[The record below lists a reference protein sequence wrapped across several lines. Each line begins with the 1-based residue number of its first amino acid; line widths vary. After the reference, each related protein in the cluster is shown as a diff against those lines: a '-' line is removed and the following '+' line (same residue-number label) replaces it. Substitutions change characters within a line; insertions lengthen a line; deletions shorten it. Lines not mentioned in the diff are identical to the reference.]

1 MLDYS
6 YKTILKMAIPLMAST
21 FIQSVVL
28 ITDSS
33 FLSRYDT
40 IAFDAVGNGGLIY
53 ITLFMTLVGMSD
65 GAQILMARRIG
76 EKKENLLSRIF
87 GSALLNNFLLSI
99 LLIVVITQVM
109 PNVLKS
115 YSLNQDVAQGQID
128 YLRIRSYGLFF
139 AFISL
144 TINAYFMAIGK
155 TKYVL
160 ISALF
165 IAFSNIILDY
175 LLISGNQGFEAMGI
189 EGAAIAST
197 FADAIGATF
206 LFFVFVMAKEQKAQH
221 ILKNLSISKESLI
234 QLFKIS
240 SPIMLQGFVA
250 LSTWTVFFTWIE
262 QIGTHELTVS
272 QNIRSL
278 YFLAFVPVWGFG
290 ATTKTYVSQY
300 VGNKDYDSIKPILK
314 RIQIL
319 SILFLFVFFHGAIL
333 YPETMISLV
342 NPNQEFMA
350 DSVAILRFV
359 SGSVIIY
366 SLGSIYFHAING
378 TGNTRHNFYIELLAV
393 IVYLIAAFLFIKVYQ
408 LEILWI
414 WTVEYIYFI
423 TIGLLSYLYIH
434 KYDWKKK
441 EI

>member
-1 MLDYS
+1 
-6 YKTILKMAIPLMAST
+6 MAIPLMAST

-115 YSLNQDVAQGQID
+115 YSLNQDVAQGQIE

-197 FADAIGATF
+197 FADGIGATF
-206 LFFVFVMAKEQKAQH
+206 LFFAFVMAKEQRAQS

-319 SILFLFVFFHGAIL
+319 SILFLFVFFHGALL

-393 IVYLIAAFLFIKVYQ
+393 IVYLIAAFIFIKVYQ
-408 LEILWI
+408 LEIFWI

-434 KYDWKKK
+434 KYDWKRK

>member
-1 MLDYS
+1 
-6 YKTILKMAIPLMAST
+6 MAIPLMAST

>member
-206 LFFVFVMAKEQKAQH
+206 LFFAFVMAKEQKAQH